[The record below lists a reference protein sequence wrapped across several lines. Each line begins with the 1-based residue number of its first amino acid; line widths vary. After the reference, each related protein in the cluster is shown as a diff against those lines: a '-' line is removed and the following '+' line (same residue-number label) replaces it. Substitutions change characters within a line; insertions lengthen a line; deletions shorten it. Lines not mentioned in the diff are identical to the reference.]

1 MSSGYDVIDCG
12 AAFGV
17 NREYPIV
24 VAAIGRSVL
33 NIWILP
39 ALQIMWR

>member
-1 MSSGYDVIDCG
+1 MRRGYDVIDCR

-17 NREYPIV
+17 NREHKLL
-24 VAAIGRSVL
+24 RSDRPV

-39 ALQIMWR
+39 ALQTL